1 MVIAALFLIAI
12 GEEGCHRA
20 SNAPLFAEPHREEL
34 TRYEWE
40 VFKSHELVLTA
51 YRIGDEVFAEVKRSP
66 SSQRSAV
73 GGRWMVGAGVDGGL
87 VAEGTVVAVK
97 ADRLVVRIDHL
108 ANPLPLERPR

>member
-1 MVIAALFLIAI
+1 MHKLTVL
-12 GEEGCHRA
+12 
-20 SNAPLFAEPHREEL
+20 SSAPMLEEL
-34 TRYEWE
+34 MRRLEE
-40 VFKSHELVLTA
+40 AHKFKSHELVLTA